1 MIPEINLIQVKRI
14 SMSEMRLDLA
24 NLDLNSKIAQPMDD
38 YERGGFNH
46 GLRNNFGKN
55 QNGTKGD
62 LTFKVIKP
70 AGTVKDLSF
79 VKIITLA
86 HIALEVRYDPIRLN
100 T

>member
-1 MIPEINLIQVKRI
+1 MEVTGNNIKNR
-14 SMSEMRLDLA
+14 
-24 NLDLNSKIAQPMDD
+24 DD

-62 LTFKVIKP
+62 LTSEVIKP

-79 VKIITLA
+79 VKIMILADTLWKSDMTQY
-86 HIALEVRYDPIRLN
+86 V
-100 T
+100 